1 MTRLV
6 QIVTYYMNHKP
17 YETHLKTKSIH
28 VVILYC
34 EILLYV
40 PHAAH
45 LCAYKPVMHV
55 CVGQACLTC
64 LVHCNNN
71 IKV

>member
-6 QIVTYYMNHKP
+6 QIVTYSMNHKP
-17 YETHLKTKSIH
+17 YETKSIH
-28 VVILYC
+28 VEILYC

-45 LCAYKPVMHV
+45 LSYAYKPVMHV